1 MNLQSMTREQANA
14 MYQEVGRK
22 GGANDL
28 RFLACYDLYFL
39 LTRIMGRRDANHP
52 WLYDRIREF
61 ERQPDGMLDLWARD
75 HYKSTIITFAGT
87 IQEIL
92 RNPEITI
99 GVFSHTR
106 PIATNFVRQIKTEFE
121 NNVVLQDL
129 FPFVRPPKGT
139 DARPW
144 GESMLTVKRQGNPKE
159 QTLEAWGIVQGQPT
173 SKHFDLRIYDD
184 LVTPESVTGPDMIK
198 KTTDMFVLSENLGT
212 RGGLARAIGTRYHH
226 NDTYA
231 TLIDREVF
239 KPRVHA
245 ATHNGQA
252 DGKPV
257 FLTQAEL
264 NRKRRTMG
272 SYIFGCQMLQSPSPD
287 EGSIFKKD
295 WVRYWTKLPERF
307 DRTLLSLDCSFK
319 DKADG
324 DYVVAQAWGQ
334 LGADAYLID
343 QIRGLW
349 DFVETLKQFI
359 AFVKKYPE
367 ANERLI
373 EDKANGPAVIDTLK
387 DKVPA
392 LLPIT
397 PQGGK
402 VARANA
408 VLNGLEGNMQFQ
420 TANVFDLLPQLERAG
435 GSPYDFIIL
444 DPPAFT
450 KSRSTVD
457 AAMRGYKEINYRA
470 MKLLPRGGYLATAS
484 CSHFAPLPL
493 FIKMLHSAAAD
504 AEVQLRQIEVRGQAP
519 DHPVLWN
526 VEETDYLKFFL
537 FQVL

>member
-1 MNLQSMTREQANA
+1 MDLQSLTREQANTL
-14 MYQEVGRK
+14 YNNVGQS
-22 GGANDL
+22 GGMNDL

-39 LTRIMGRRDANHP
+39 LTRLMNRRDANHP

-61 ERQPDGMLDLWARD
+61 EREPDGRLDLWARD

-129 FPFVRPPKGT
+129 FPFIRAPKGT

-144 GESMLTVKRQGNPKE
+144 GESMLCVKRQGNPKE

-198 KTTDMFVLSENLGT
+198 KTTDAFVLSENLGT
-212 RGGLARAIGTRYHH
+212 RGGRARAIGTRYHH

-245 ATHNGQA
+245 ATHNGQP
-252 DGKPV
+252 DGRPV

-264 NRKRRTMG
+264 DRKRRTMG

-287 EGSIFKKD
+287 EGAIFKRD
-295 WVRYWTKLPERF
+295 WIQYYTVRPAKF
-307 DRTLLSLDCSFK
+307 DRLLLSLDCSFK
-319 DKADG
+319 DKADS

-334 LGADAYLID
+334 LGANAYLVD
-343 QIRGLW
+343 QVRGIW

-359 AFVKKYPE
+359 AFVKRYPE
-367 ANERLI
+367 AQEKLI
-373 EDKANGPAVIDTLK
+373 EDKANGPAVIATLK
-387 DKVPA
+387 HDILGIIPVEPFGSKS
-392 LLPIT
+392 
-397 PQGGK
+397 
-402 VARANA
+402 ARAYA
-408 VLNGLEGNMQFQ
+408 VSPYWESLNVWLPAPSIAPFAMDTFEQELLQFPVVSHDDQ
-420 TANVFDLLPQLERAG
+420 VDAMTQALQRMFDKRPLTIDPAILKPRGPQL
-435 GSPYDFIIL
+435 
-444 DPPAFT
+444 
-450 KSRSTVD
+450 
-457 AAMRGYKEINYRA
+457 
-470 MKLLPRGGYLATAS
+470 
-484 CSHFAPLPL
+484 
-493 FIKMLHSAAAD
+493 
-504 AEVQLRQIEVRGQAP
+504 LRK
-519 DHPVLWN
+519 VL
-526 VEETDYLKFFL
+526 
-537 FQVL
+537 